1 MNQGQGLVAEAA
13 VDREVADVGRDDFR
27 LGEAFGEDDEGGV
40 TGVHLGV
47 MSEKGRG
54 AVAVVGPNR
63 DEVEPFLLHHADE
76 HEYRGPFETQKMT
89 SLTENDFGGEYR
101 FVERRNHSN
110 APRVPLVGLTQKADD
125 RPGIY
130 EIINR
135 RSLHAWKDRTE
146 RPS

>member
-110 APRVPLVGLTQKADD
+110 APRVPLVTGGK
-125 RPGIY
+125 RPDQGACVY
-130 EIINR
+130 EVSNC
-135 RSLHAWKDRTE
+135 RSLHASRG
-146 RPS
+146 RAVRF